1 MVLELIIFFSAVVAA
16 YCIGNV
22 TGFVQG
28 KNFVEEQLLGL
39 EPKPSATHSTYTHL
53 SKHKHNEIDDVAR
66 YAWAWNER
74 NHTYEKV
81 YDAEIIEFP
90 GGR

>member
-1 MVLELIIFFSAVVAA
+1 MVLELIIFFSAVIAA

-28 KNFVEEQLLGL
+28 RNLVEAQLLAQQEQAL
-39 EPKPSATHSTYTHL
+39 RAYTNEDRSELINDLSRHSLAWDESSDTY
-53 SKHKHNEIDDVAR
+53 K
-66 YAWAWNER
+66 
-74 NHTYEKV
+74 KV

>member
-1 MVLELIIFFSAVVAA
+1 MVLELIIFFSAVIAA

-28 KNFVEEQLLGL
+28 RKLVEPQLLAQQEQAL
-39 EPKPSATHSTYTHL
+39 RAYT
-53 SKHKHNEIDDVAR
+53 NEDRSELINDISR
-66 YAWAWNER
+66 YSWAWDETSHDYR
-74 NHTYEKV
+74 KV

-90 GGR
+90 GER

>member
-1 MVLELIIFFSAVVAA
+1 MVLELIIFFSAIIAA

-28 KNFVEEQLLGL
+28 RNLVPAPLLAQQEQALRAYTNKDRSELINDISRYSWARDEL
-39 EPKPSATHSTYTHL
+39 SNTY
-53 SKHKHNEIDDVAR
+53 R
-66 YAWAWNER
+66 
-74 NHTYEKV
+74 KV